1 MAELVLSAFLGV
13 LFEKLASAAVR
24 NIGRYNGIDA
34 EIKKWQRSL
43 NQIQDVLTDAS
54 HKELTSKS
62 VKRWLNDLQ
71 HLAYDIDDVLDDLAT
86 QVMHSE
92 FTHESEA
99 ITNKVKKLI
108 PSCCTRS
115 TRTHEKL
122 DSITAKLQDLIE
134 EKATLGLSVKVETRP
149 QNTNRRLKTSIAH
162 ASIVGRQVEKE
173 ALVRMLLRGEP
184 CDQNFT
190 IVPIVGMGG
199 IGKTH
204 LARHLYHEKQVQDYF
219 QLKAWVSVSDE
230 FDSFGISQV
239 IYQSVTEVHKEF
251 ADLNLLQLELINHLR
266 GKRFLLVLDD
276 VWSES
281 YEDWETLVG
290 PFHACAPGSKIIM
303 TTRKEQLLKQLGYD
317 HLTNLQI
324 LSHDDAL
331 SLFALH
337 ALGVNKFDSHLAL
350 KPHGEAIAK
359 KCDGLPLALISIG
372 RSLRT
377 KHDEDSW
384 RKVVESEIW
393 RSKDDVIVP
402 ALRLSYHDLS
412 ARLKQLFAYNSLFPK
427 NFVFDKEELVLLW
440 MAEGFLHH
448 PTPTDSTTENVG
460 HEYFDELLSRSFF
473 QHAPNNESLFVM
485 HDLMNDL
492 ATSVASEF
500 FIRVDN
506 ETERSIR
513 KEMMEKYRHMSFVRE
528 KYVAYQKFEAFTRAK
543 SLRTFLATCVG
554 EVKSWSFFHLS
565 KKILVDLLP
574 ELPMLRVLCLSGF
587 CISEVPESIG
597 ALRHLRYLSL
607 SQTEITHLPENV
619 CNLYNLETLIL
630 FGCRSLAKLP
640 NNFLKLKKL
649 RHLDIRD
656 TPLLGQMPLGIE
668 ELKSLQTLS
677 KIVIEGKSG
686 FEIAKVKEFKNL
698 CGKFSIVGLDKVEN
712 AIHARE
718 ANFSQKRLSELELVW
733 SDEPYGSRNEVLEK
747 EVLTEL
753 KPSNDK
759 LIQLKIRSYGGL
771 QFPNWIGDSLFLHL
785 KHVSISGCEKCTYLP
800 PLGQL
805 PLLKELF
812 IEGLYKVEVVG
823 LELLGTGRAFHSL
836 EIISLRSMRGWK
848 KWSMNSGVVFPC
860 LKQLLI
866 RDCPNLVEVTLELV
880 KGTINNKLSKS
891 GCFFSSW
898 GLASQVVLLK
908 NREAEEARLRVGSTE
923 FSNLTCPSTLIR

>member
-1 MAELVLSAFLGV
+1 
-13 LFEKLASAAVR
+13 
-24 NIGRYNGIDA
+24 
-34 EIKKWQRSL
+34 
-43 NQIQDVLTDAS
+43 
-54 HKELTSKS
+54 
-62 VKRWLNDLQ
+62 
-71 HLAYDIDDVLDDLAT
+71 
-86 QVMHSE
+86 
-92 FTHESEA
+92 
-99 ITNKVKKLI
+99 
-108 PSCCTRS
+108 
-115 TRTHEKL
+115 
-122 DSITAKLQDLIE
+122 
-134 EKATLGLSVKVETRP
+134 
-149 QNTNRRLKTSIAH
+149 
-162 ASIVGRQVEKE
+162 
-173 ALVRMLLRGEP
+173 
-184 CDQNFT
+184 
-190 IVPIVGMGG
+190 
-199 IGKTH
+199 
-204 LARHLYHEKQVQDYF
+204 
-219 QLKAWVSVSDE
+219 
-230 FDSFGISQV
+230 
-239 IYQSVTEVHKEF
+239 
-251 ADLNLLQLELINHLR
+251 
-266 GKRFLLVLDD
+266 
-276 VWSES
+276 
-281 YEDWETLVG
+281 
-290 PFHACAPGSKIIM
+290 
-303 TTRKEQLLKQLGYD
+303 
-317 HLTNLQI
+317 
-324 LSHDDAL
+324 
-331 SLFALH
+331 
-337 ALGVNKFDSHLAL
+337 
-350 KPHGEAIAK
+350 
-359 KCDGLPLALISIG
+359 
-372 RSLRT
+372 
-377 KHDEDSW
+377 
-384 RKVVESEIW
+384 
-393 RSKDDVIVP
+393 
-402 ALRLSYHDLS
+402 
-412 ARLKQLFAYNSLFPK
+412 
-427 NFVFDKEELVLLW
+427 
-440 MAEGFLHH
+440 
-448 PTPTDSTTENVG
+448 
-460 HEYFDELLSRSFF
+460 
-473 QHAPNNESLFVM
+473 
-485 HDLMNDL
+485 MNDL

-506 ETERSIR
+506 KTERSIR

-630 FGCRSLAKLP
+630 FGRRSLAKLP

-771 QFPNWIGDSLFLHL
+771 EFPNWIGDSLFLHL

-812 IEGLYKVEVVG
+812 IEGLYKVEVYICAG
-823 LELLGTGRAFHSL
+823 GRNQ
-836 EIISLRSMRGWK
+836 

-866 RDCPNLVEVTLELV
+866 RDCPNLVEVTLEALPDNEFSYLSSLKELSIINCPSLDASFPRGVWPPKLCYLKIGKLKKPVSEWGPQNFPTSLV
-880 KGTINNKLSKS
+880 HLHLYGDAGVTSCSQFSHFLPWSLTYLEINEFEKLESFS
-891 GCFFSSW
+891 MGFQHLQHLFFS
-898 GLASQVVLLK
+898 QVP
-908 NREAEEARLRVGSTE
+908 ESE
-923 FSNLTCPSTLIR
+923 

>member
-1 MAELVLSAFLGV
+1 
-13 LFEKLASAAVR
+13 
-24 NIGRYNGIDA
+24 
-34 EIKKWQRSL
+34 
-43 NQIQDVLTDAS
+43 
-54 HKELTSKS
+54 
-62 VKRWLNDLQ
+62 
-71 HLAYDIDDVLDDLAT
+71 
-86 QVMHSE
+86 MHSE

-204 LARHLYHEKQVQDYF
+204 LARHLYHEKQV
-219 QLKAWVSVSDE
+219 
-230 FDSFGISQV
+230 
-239 IYQSVTEVHKEF
+239 HKEF

-290 PFHACAPGSKIIM
+290 PLHACAPGSKIIM

-448 PTPTDSTTENVG
+448 PTPTDSTAENVG

-597 ALRHLRYLSL
+597 ALRPLRYLSL

-771 QFPNWIGDSLFLHL
+771 EFPNWIGDSLFLHL

-848 KWSMNSGVVFPC
+848 KSEMVN
-860 LKQLLI
+860 
-866 RDCPNLVEVTLELV
+866 E
-880 KGTINNKLSKS
+880 
-891 GCFFSSW
+891 
-898 GLASQVVLLK
+898 
-908 NREAEEARLRVGSTE
+908 
-923 FSNLTCPSTLIR
+923 